1 MALALT
7 PVPTAAPLLPR
18 SGGFSHSTEATNTVT
33 SVSADTIKKA
43 RGLPK
48 GFGKKLQML
57 ALGSAGVGFTPHVI
71 TVKTGEDVS
80 SEIMDNLKSYHYR
93 DHFYSRRVVGGQH
106 SRTGGLSVSL
116 AGPDGRVLGGGVA
129 GLLTAASPVQV
140 SIHCSLAG
148 GKKESKQINDLDSAS
163 APAKISPGGRSP
175 AGSGPT
181 SQDTLSESSCRP
193 ASPLRPGTLNNSNR
207 QGFSNMHWK

>member
-1 MALALT
+1 MRFFSGYLT
-7 PVPTAAPLLPR
+7 LY
-18 SGGFSHSTEATNTVT
+18 F
-33 SVSADTIKKA
+33 
-43 RGLPK
+43 
-48 GFGKKLQML
+48 
-57 ALGSAGVGFTPHVI
+57 
-71 TVKTGEDVS
+71 
-80 SEIMDNLKSYHYR
+80 
-93 DHFYSRRVVGGQH
+93 HFYSRRVVGGQH

-140 SIHCSLAG
+140 CHCFYCIIFLLSLAYFTLYELLS

-181 SQDTLSESSCRP
+181 SQGTLSESSCRP
-193 ASPLRPGTLNNSNR
+193 ASPLNGSTGDTQQQQPAGLLQHALEIADPDTTVES
-207 QGFSNMHWK
+207 